1 MKGTLMRVA
10 NVIRAEVDDLLSSME
25 DPKKMV
31 RQMLLDME
39 VALDQ
44 AVAAVGR
51 AVANEK
57 LLERQVKARQEEA
70 KRWQQK
76 AEEAVTAG
84 ADELARKAL
93 AAKVVVQGALGD
105 LEKALE
111 EAQEVSTNLKHQLG
125 QLKAK
130 LEDARA
136 RQGALAVRKHMAA
149 ERRGSA
155 GSTLN
160 AGAFDR
166 FDQFCQN
173 IARDEVAAEVYEEM
187 IGEKPSM
194 DEFDKLEQ
202 KHRVDKALQE
212 LKEKNKPKGGTQS

>member
-10 NVIRAEVDDLLSSME
+10 NVIRAEVDDLLRSME

-57 LLERQVKARQEEA
+57 LLERQVKTRQEEA

-76 AEEAVTAG
+76 AEEAVVAG
-84 ADELARKAL
+84 ADELARKVL
-93 AAKVVVQGALGD
+93 AAKVVVEGALGD

-111 EAQEVSTNLKHQLG
+111 EAREVSTNLKHQLG
-125 QLKAK
+125 QLKTK

-136 RQGALAVRKHMAA
+136 RQGVLAVRRHMAEA
-149 ERRGSA
+149 RRGSA
-155 GSTLN
+155 GSSLN

-166 FDQFCQN
+166 FDQFCQD
-173 IARDEVAAEVYEEM
+173 IDRDEVAAEVYEEM

-202 KHRVDKALQE
+202 KQRVDKALQE

>member
-10 NVIRAEVDDLLSSME
+10 NVIRAEVDDLLRSLE

-39 VALDQ
+39 VALDE
-44 AVAAVGR
+44 AVVAVGR

-57 LLERQVKARQEEA
+57 LLERRVKARQEEA

-84 ADELARKAL
+84 EDELARKAL
-93 AAKVVVQGALGD
+93 AAKVVVEGALGD

-111 EAQEVSTNLKHQLG
+111 EAREVSTHLKHQLT
-125 QLKAK
+125 QLKTK
-130 LEDARA
+130 LEDARV
-136 RQGALAVRKHMAA
+136 RQGALAVRRHMAE

-155 GSTLN
+155 GSSLN

-166 FDQFCQN
+166 FDQFCQD
-173 IARDEVAAEVYEEM
+173 IARDEVVAEVYEEM
-187 IGEKPSM
+187 MGEKPSM

-202 KHRVDKALQE
+202 KQRVEAALKE
-212 LKEKNKPKGGTQS
+212 LKAKNKPKGGTQS